1 MKTATVAA
9 KSAAPTAMSVISH
22 PAMPLVTTVWTTVR
36 PDWDTAGRAPVG
48 TGALPLA
55 YDWKPTIKANAEGAK
70 RAKPNKLLQI
80 ARTTLAVRRTKWMW
94 FMTTSLAMWNESV
107 WNYEPLDW
115 RSATRRFTDSHAL
128 RPGVN

>member
-55 YDWKPTIKANAEGAK
+55 YVRKFTIKANAEGAK
-70 RAKPNKLLQI
+70 REKPNKPLQI
-80 ARTTLAVRRTKWMW
+80 ATTTLAVRRTKWMW
-94 FMTTSLAMWNESV
+94 CIMASLAMWNDSV
-107 WNYEPLDW
+107 
-115 RSATRRFTDSHAL
+115 
-128 RPGVN
+128 